1 MRLLPSRDLHSA
13 AEVHEMSRG
22 TRRNIIRSHEEYLSE
37 ELVVQRSN
45 HKTYAPYHV
54 DPSSEEDQLDMEN
67 NDEIIAPDH
76 HQHAAAS
83 DFDPTS
89 TGHPCDIDGDAEPN
103 IEEETVGTRHGKT
116 KLKHVW
122 NIPKGHRIVV
132 KCNEFDQPI
141 GEEAGVLGN
150 FLGMVAR
157 NGCLCSLSYKDW
169 RLLIGKKERTT
180 NE

>member
-1 MRLLPSRDLHSA
+1 M
-13 AEVHEMSRG
+13 G
-22 TRRNIIRSHEEYLSE
+22 TRR
-37 ELVVQRSN
+37 
-45 HKTYAPYHV
+45 
-54 DPSSEEDQLDMEN
+54 
-67 NDEIIAPDH
+67 
-76 HQHAAAS
+76 
-83 DFDPTS
+83 
-89 TGHPCDIDGDAEPN
+89 
-103 IEEETVGTRHGKT
+103 GKT

-141 GEEAGVLGN
+141 GEEAGVFGK

-180 NE
+180 NEQKNKEDILNQVKVQKFIGQPIILLPKI

>member
-1 MRLLPSRDLHSA
+1 MFDL
-13 AEVHEMSRG
+13 
-22 TRRNIIRSHEEYLSE
+22 
-37 ELVVQRSN
+37 SN
-45 HKTYAPYHV
+45 VLILHCNWV
-54 DPSSEEDQLDMEN
+54 
-67 NDEIIAPDH
+67 
-76 HQHAAAS
+76 
-83 DFDPTS
+83 
-89 TGHPCDIDGDAEPN
+89 
-103 IEEETVGTRHGKT
+103 EETVGTRRGKT

-141 GEEAGVLGN
+141 GEEAGVLGK

-180 NE
+180 NEQKNKEDILNQVKVQKFIGQPIILLPKI